1 MLSIVSIVL
10 VLLLL
15 LLVIVSLFLSP
26 IGTDFSVG
34 GAVLGEQDR
43 EGLLEAPVP
52 PPLPVPGEN
61 KL

>member
-1 MLSIVSIVL
+1 MLVL
-10 VLLLL
+10 LLLL

-26 IGTDFSVG
+26 IDTDFSVR

-43 EGLLEAPVP
+43 EGLLEALVP